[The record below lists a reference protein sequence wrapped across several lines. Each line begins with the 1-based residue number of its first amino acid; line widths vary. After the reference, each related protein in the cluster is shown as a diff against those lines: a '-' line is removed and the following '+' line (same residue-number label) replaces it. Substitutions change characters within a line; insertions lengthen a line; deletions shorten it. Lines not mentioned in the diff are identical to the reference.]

1 MTVRLIGALVSIF
14 LLVAPAAYG
23 QVNHGDLLGTGVDFL
38 QVTETTQSAGDPPT
52 LWDAPT
58 LASGTALSFAPPAYT
73 SLCAA
78 GSSDITSSEL
88 TMTIASQGGAPIEAI
103 AFGENGTVDLTIFP
117 PFGTPATNA
126 TVSLFGFATV
136 IEDTGGPIAPVVIP
150 FTGTFVPTDSF
161 ALPAH
166 FGSNTWTGSVTIDV
180 AAQVPLATKV
190 VLTIDNILSSD
201 CAPVGS
207 TGKIQKI
214 GVTGPTV
221 TLGPAP
227 CAAGSASSTGLEPC
241 DPCVAGFFASHTG
254 SQVCAP
260 CPVGRFTDS
269 AGSASCAPCDVG
281 TFAPAEG
288 SAACTLC
295 PVGRFQDQTGGA
307 ECLDCPEDTFAD
319 TTGSASCQACP
330 AGETAPTGA
339 TMCTAS
345 AVPLNHFQCYDV
357 ARQQFDRFSLSLDD
371 DFGANTVEVRRPKL
385 LCAPVNK
392 NDEDPSAPGDAEH
405 LVGYEIRRDGRRFER
420 FTDEV
425 VQDQFGVLVLD
436 LQRPERLLVP
446 SAKSLTDPATPLAAP
461 PVIDHYKCYRVRGDR
476 RRVAGVTVEDQFGT
490 GVTDVK
496 KPLRLC
502 LPVDKDGEG
511 IVDQAARLMC
521 YQLKPGPRVNQEVF
535 IDNQFGA
542 GSLEVR
548 RARELCVPVVTPEP
562 ELTPT
567 ATPTPTASPT
577 ATATV
582 TPTATATTTVT
593 PTPTPTATPDC
604 LGDGDCDDGTFCN
617 GAETCQGGVCEAG
630 TPPTTD
636 DGVGCTDDSCDE
648 VNDVVVNAANNG
660 NCLFCD
666 SEICDPINDCQ
677 FSFSAGCPGV
687 SINPCVASLACIEAE
702 DRCEEILELD
712 GTACIPPG
720 GGSSTCLGGVCQPS
734 TGSCV
739 DVCDADCRADA
750 VNVCGCD
757 PCVAGNCVGAF
768 LLCAQDV
775 CSVGIQD
782 VCPF

>member
-1 MTVRLIGALVSIF
+1 MIFRHVGALFSI
-14 LLVAPAAYG
+14 LLLAAPAAYG
-23 QVNHGDLLGTGVDFL
+23 QVNHGDFLGAGVDFL
-38 QVTETTQSAGDPPT
+38 QVTETTQSSGDLAV

-58 LASGTALSFAPPAYT
+58 LASGTALSFAPPAYV
-73 SLCAA
+73 SSCAA
-78 GSSDITSSEL
+78 GSSDTTSSLL
-88 TMTIASQGGAPIEAI
+88 TMDVSSQGGAAIETI
-103 AFGENGTVDLTIFP
+103 AFGENGDATLTKFP
-117 PFGTPATNA
+117 PFGDPTTNTNA
-126 TVSLFGFATV
+126 SLLGTATV
-136 IEDTGGPIAPVVIP
+136 TETTSGPIAPVVIP
-150 FTGTFVPTDSF
+150 FTGAFVPADTF
-161 ALPAH
+161 ALPAN
-166 FGSNTWTGSVTIDV
+166 FGASTWAGSLTIDV
-180 AAQVPLATKV
+180 AAVVPLATRV
-190 VLTIDNILSSD
+190 TLAVDNTLSSN
-201 CAPVGS
+201 CGAGG
-207 TGKIQKI
+207 TIGEIQKK
-214 GVTGPTV
+214 GVTGPTI

-241 DPCVAGFFASHTG
+241 DPCDAGFFASNAG
-254 SQVCAP
+254 SQVCVP
-260 CPVGRFTDS
+260 CPVGRFADS
-269 AGSASCAPCDVG
+269 AGSESCAPCDPG
-281 TFAPAEG
+281 TFTPVAG

-295 PVGRFQDQTGGA
+295 PAGRFQDQTGGA

-319 TTGSASCQACP
+319 TTGSAFCQVCP
-330 AGETAPTGA
+330 TGETAPTGSA
-339 TMCTAS
+339 MCTAS

-371 DFGANTVEVRRPKL
+371 DFGTNTVEVRRPKL

-420 FTDEV
+420 FTEEV

-446 SAKSLTDPATPLAAP
+446 SAKSLTDPATPLTAP
-461 PVIDHYKCYRVRGDR
+461 PVVDHYKCYRVRGDR

-502 LPVDKDGEG
+502 LPVDKEGEG
-511 IVDQAARLMC
+511 IVDPAARLMC

-562 ELTPT
+562 DLTPT
-567 ATPTPTASPT
+567 ATATPTVSPT
-577 ATATV
+577 ATPTATV
-582 TPTATATTTVT
+582 TPTPTA
-593 PTPTPTATPDC
+593 TATPDC
-604 LGDGDCDDGTFCN
+604 LGDGDCDDGVFCN
-617 GAETCQGGVCEAG
+617 GAETCQGGVCQAG

-648 VNDVVVNAANNG
+648 ANDVVVNAANNA
-660 NCLFCD
+660 NCVFCD
-666 SEICDPINDCQ
+666 SEICHPTNDCQ
-677 FSFSAGCPGV
+677 VSFGVGCVGV
-687 SINPCVASLACIEAE
+687 PIEPCVARLACIEAE
-702 DRCEEILELD
+702 DRCEEVLELD

-734 TGSCV
+734 TGPCV
-739 DVCDADCRADA
+739 DVCDADCRSDA
-750 VNVCGCD
+750 VNLCGCD
-757 PCVAGNCVGAF
+757 PCVLGGCVGAF

-775 CSVGIQD
+775 CITGTED